1 MAHAGTLF
9 LDEITTLDQNLQT
22 KLLRVLQDHA
32 TQRLG
37 GKSVKK
43 IDFRLIAATNDD
55 LEDMVHKGRFREDLF
70 YRINVVPILIPALR
84 DREGDL
90 PPLK

>member
-1 MAHAGTLF
+1 
-9 LDEITTLDQNLQT
+9 
-22 KLLRVLQDHA
+22 
-32 TQRLG
+32 
-37 GKSVKK
+37 
-43 IDFRLIAATNDD
+43 
-55 LEDMVHKGRFREDLF
+55 MVHKGRFREDLF